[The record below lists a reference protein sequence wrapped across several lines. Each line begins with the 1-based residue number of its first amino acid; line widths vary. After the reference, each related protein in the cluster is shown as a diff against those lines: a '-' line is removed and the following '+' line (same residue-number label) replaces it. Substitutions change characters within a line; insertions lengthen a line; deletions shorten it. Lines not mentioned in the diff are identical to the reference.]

1 MEVFNEF
8 LGRQAEK
15 ELQLLKLLYLEAPTF
30 LSVKELSMELQIDR
44 RTVYKYYNALT
55 KIPYLNQEKKGEIL
69 VQKHNLGYTFKGTK
83 ADYKLIKQ
91 QLIQS
96 NPFYEMLVT
105 LFFYNEVNIT
115 KFSIENFVSESS
127 IRDRLVKLE
136 TALATFHLSIQKKDK
151 VIYLNGDEK
160 RIRYVMV
167 LFFWRIYN
175 GLDWPFQGIV
185 QGKTKSIIS
194 TLAEVTDYKITKV
207 NNELLSYI
215 LAVNVIRNQKFFLVD
230 NNFIEKT
237 ALSRHIL
244 NANQELKRTTEK
256 ILKKNY
262 FFNSNESDFV
272 LLWLSMVANFHSNS
286 NNLTKEYAHYICENI
301 VSSSNSEWYKR
312 RVTELTEREQTAFWE
327 VLVYGHM
334 CTELFK
340 DIGFTIT
347 GYDVKSYLEDTYPA
361 YFPKV
366 RAILS
371 QFTLGMYTEEER
383 ESLLYY
389 YTLAY
394 SLIEEVSFFS
404 NLIKVK
410 LETDLPQVLE
420 IGVKKRIEK
429 TFENFYNLDVDTT
442 NKYDSYDLCI
452 STSPLSILDKDYASL
467 LINAQVTLNDFVK
480 INELLKKIS
489 DHKK

>member
-1 MEVFNEF
+1 
-8 LGRQAEK
+8 
-15 ELQLLKLLYLEAPTF
+15 
-30 LSVKELSMELQIDR
+30 
-44 RTVYKYYNALT
+44 
-55 KIPYLNQEKKGEIL
+55 
-69 VQKHNLGYTFKGTK
+69 
-83 ADYKLIKQ
+83 
-91 QLIQS
+91 
-96 NPFYEMLVT
+96 
-105 LFFYNEVNIT
+105 VNIT

-194 TLAEVTDYKITKV
+194 TLAEVTGYKITKV

-347 GYDVKSYLEDTYPA
+347 GYDVKSYVEDTYPA